1 MLRFFRY
8 FLELVYP
15 SRCPGCGKLI
25 HTGGRFVVLAMSDT
39 GMESPHDPVFLHRAS
54 VRMLYTD

>member
-1 MLRFFRY
+1 MLRFFQV
-8 FLELVYP
+8 F
-15 SRCPGCGKLI
+15 SG
-25 HTGGRFVVLAMSDT
+25 TGVSFPLSGMWETNSHRGRFVVLAMSDT